1 MDAKKND
8 LTRGLVT
15 LVATVV
21 ATAVAAGFAC
31 AHGDVFAALYYGPLA
46 GAAALCVVGGAC
58 SAAFDTHRYEKA

>member
-1 MDAKKND
+1 MEGEKND

-15 LVATVV
+15 LVATVI

-31 AHGDVFAALYYGPLA
+31 AHGEPLSALYYGPLA

-58 SAAFDTHRYEKA
+58 SAAFDTHRYEKS